1 MRNKRFFKIFL
12 LYQVLSFVFFIWAV
26 RNIDFFF
33 EESNFVYISLYAGFK
48 ASEII
53 FLKSLHSVSDLGKN
67 ILLMFFLCEGH
78 LLYLMTFKDR
88 FLFIGYLIAIV
99 ILQKFVKICIQLF
112 CQEEIDKK
120 LDTIYRIY
128 VLAGIL
134 AAFAVFKIHIIPVI
148 FNLYILI
155 SLLVIVSCMM
165 MFAKK
170 IVFIFKGNYTF
181 LIFLSMG
188 LFVVNMAIPIW
199 GWIHYDLFS
208 VGWIV
213 ILFNILLTLSGVLF
227 FRNKQVKRDINVLLS
242 IVLLLLVTVIVF
254 LLILKISMMHFL
266 IYGTI
271 FFEMLYIFSIIFQLY
286 EGNTSKAKML
296 GLGIAQ
302 ILREEKIYKE
312 FSNFL
317 HDDVLQD
324 LNAVNQLLQ
333 LNNQE
338 EAKGIM
344 EKTIQHLNQRIREK
358 MNQYDPKLVT
368 SCSLYE
374 NYYLLLNMIKAK
386 YPGQDIFCS
395 LDMSRDTVLIAPYDT
410 IVYRWIREIVN
421 NAFKY
426 SKAKNVEIV
435 LKNQAGQVE
444 LILKD
449 DGIFLM
455 GSDWKKGKGLE
466 TIENQVESLNGTIC
480 FSENVPS
487 GLVIHIAF
495 QMKGEDTIESFVNR

>member
-1 MRNKRFFKIFL
+1 MFL
-12 LYQVLSFVFFIWAV
+12 LYQVCSFIFFIWAV
-26 RNIDFFF
+26 RNIELFF
-33 EESNFVYISLYAGFK
+33 EENNFVYISLFAGFK

-53 FLKSLHSVSDLGKN
+53 FLKSLHGVSDLGKN
-67 ILLMFFLCEGH
+67 ILLTFLLCEGH
-78 LLYLMTFKDR
+78 LLYLMMFKDQ
-88 FLFIGYLIAIV
+88 FLFVGYLIAIV

-120 LDTIYRIY
+120 SDTIYKIY
-128 VLAGIL
+128 VFAGVLSAFTVLQVHIL
-134 AAFAVFKIHIIPVI
+134 PVI

-155 SLLVIVSCMM
+155 SLLVIVSCMIT
-165 MFAKK
+165 FANK
-170 IVFIFKGNYTF
+170 IMFIFKGNYIF

-188 LFVVNMAIPIW
+188 LFAVNMVIPIW

-213 ILFNILLTLSGVLF
+213 ILFSILLTLSGVLF
-227 FRNKQVKRDINVLLS
+227 FSNKQVKRDINVLLS
-242 IVLLLLVTVIVF
+242 IVLLLLITVIVF
-254 LLILKISMMHFL
+254 VLILNISTMQVL

-271 FFEMLYIFSIIFQLY
+271 FFEICYIFSIMFQLH
-286 EGNTSKAKML
+286 EGNVSKQKVF
-296 GLGIAQ
+296 GLGIDQ

-333 LNNQE
+333 LKNQE
-338 EAKGIM
+338 EAKRIM
-344 EKTIQHLNQRIREK
+344 EKTIRHLNQRIREK
-358 MNQYDPKLVT
+358 MNQYDPKLAT

-386 YPGQDIFCS
+386 YPEQDIFCS

-410 IVYRWIREIVN
+410 LVYRWIRELVN

-426 SKAKNVEIV
+426 SKAKKIEIV
-435 LKNQAGQVE
+435 LENQAGQVD

-449 DGIFLM
+449 DGIFQID
-455 GSDWKKGKGLE
+455 SDWQKGKGLE
-466 TIENQVESLNGTIC
+466 TIQNQVESLNGTIC

-487 GLVIHIAF
+487 GLVIHIVF
-495 QMKGEDTIESFVNR
+495 QMKGEGTIESFVNR